1 MQKLIGSLLAIGV
14 AGVAAIAAT
23 TAMLNTPH
31 RIGAAAVSTT
41 NVAPAQDPATPAAV
55 PGNGVPTTPGSTP
68 GAAPDATPDGA
79 KPAASSGAAAPGTD
93 TAKDEEGEDKDPYE
107 GIAPEELP
115 PDLQYN
121 ADSSVSFPTNI

>member
-31 RIGAAAVSTT
+31 RIGTAAVNTS
-41 NVAPAQDPATPAAV
+41 NVAPAQDPATPATTPPAV
-55 PGNGVPTTPGSTP
+55 PESGKPATPGVT
-68 GAAPDATPDGA
+68 PDAAT
-79 KPAASSGAAAPGTD
+79 PAAGAAAPAAGKD
-93 TAKDEEGEDKDPYE
+93 AAKEEEGEDKDPYE

>member
-1 MQKLIGSLLAIGV
+1 MQKLIGSVLAIGV

-31 RIGAAAVSTT
+31 RIGPAAVSTT
-41 NVAPAQDPATPAAV
+41 NVAPAQDPAAPASAPPAV
-55 PGNGVPTTPGSTP
+55 PESGKPATS
-68 GAAPDATPDGA
+68 GAIPDAA
-79 KPAASSGAAAPGTD
+79 KPATAAGSAAPGKD
-93 TAKDEEGEDKDPYE
+93 AAKEEEGEDKDPYE

>member
-1 MQKLIGSLLAIGV
+1 MQKLLGSVLAIGV

-31 RIGAAAVSTT
+31 RIGPAAVNTT
-41 NVAPAQDPATPAAV
+41 NVAPAQDPAAPASTPPAV
-55 PGNGVPTTPGSTP
+55 PDSGKPATP
-68 GAAPDATPDGA
+68 GATPDAA
-79 KPAASSGAAAPGTD
+79 KPATAAGSAAPG
-93 TAKDEEGEDKDPYE
+93 KDAANEEEGEDKDPYE